1 MPFSGQFPNTRLR
14 RLRQS
19 PWVRDLVAE
28 SSLTLKD
35 LILPIFIRTAETAA
49 HITSLPGVQR
59 YALEE
64 LPALIDQINTA
75 GITAIAL
82 FPVTPPSLKT
92 PEGKEALNP
101 DNLVCQAI
109 RLIKSLN
116 PNLGI
121 ITDVALDPYTD
132 HGHDG
137 LIVNHQVDN
146 DQTIDMLCQQ
156 ALNQAQ
162 AGANA
167 IAPSDMMDGRIG
179 VIRRFLD
186 SHGFNQT
193 LIISY
198 AIKYASAFYGPFR
211 HAIGVSTLKG
221 LPDKKTYQLNPANAN
236 EALREVALDIQEG
249 ADMLIVKPG
258 LPYLDVVYRVA
269 HTFQMPTLAY
279 QVSGEY
285 ASIMA
290 AGQNGWI
297 DTDQA
302 FLESLLA
309 FKRAGACGILTYCA
323 LRMAPYL

>member
-162 AGANA
+162 AG
-167 IAPSDMMDGRIG
+167 GRC
-179 VIRRFLD
+179 
-186 SHGFNQT
+186 HC
-193 LIISY
+193 
-198 AIKYASAFYGPFR
+198 PF
-211 HAIGVSTLKG
+211 
-221 LPDKKTYQLNPANAN
+221 
-236 EALREVALDIQEG
+236 
-249 ADMLIVKPG
+249 
-258 LPYLDVVYRVA
+258 
-269 HTFQMPTLAY
+269 
-279 QVSGEY
+279 
-285 ASIMA
+285 
-290 AGQNGWI
+290 
-297 DTDQA
+297 
-302 FLESLLA
+302 
-309 FKRAGACGILTYCA
+309 
-323 LRMAPYL
+323 